1 MRFIE
6 DLCPPSLLYL
16 VFVAIQLGLD
26 LSLGMYATFVIKFIL
41 GLATV
46 VVLDVLCGMGLGVVS
61 WFLVSAPFII
71 TAAATA
77 IAIGTSFDAKVSA
90 VLAKETFVDKEA
102 KEGDLPA
109 DSNMVA

>member
-26 LSLGMYATFVIKFIL
+26 LSLGMYATFVIKLVL

-61 WFLVSAPFII
+61 WVLVATPFII
-71 TAAATA
+71 TSLATA
-77 IAIGTSFDAKVSA
+77 IAMGTAFDSKVSA
-90 VLAKETFVDKEA
+90 ILSKETFVDKKA

-109 DSNMVA
+109 DSDPVA